1 MKAPTSRLGQ
11 FSLGFVT
18 ELICFFIIVANT
30 RAYTH
35 GNYLWTAITDTLFS
49 MQSFCMAK
57 LMMDD
62 PNGRTWYMGVGYTI
76 GGTIG
81 SLLAIFITQRIGF

>member
-11 FSLGFVT
+11 FSLGFVA
-18 ELICFFIIVANT
+18 ELLSFFIIVANA

-35 GNYLWTAITDTLFS
+35 GNYGWTAITDCLFS
-49 MQSFCMAK
+49 LQSFAMMK
-57 LMMDD
+57 LMVDD
-62 PNGRTWYMGVGYTI
+62 KNARTWWMGLGYTI

-81 SLLAIFITQRIGF
+81 SLLAILATSHLGF